1 MATFSFPEMLL
12 LSLVM
17 GSFIAASAGDF
28 HQEFELTWGNERAQ
42 ILDGGKLLT
51 LTLDKTSGSGFRSKN
66 QYIFGR
72 IDMQIKLVAGNS
84 AGTVT
89 AFYLSSEG
97 PNHDEIDFEFL
108 GNLSGDPYILHTNVY
123 SQGKGDR
130 EQQFYLWFD
139 PTKNFHTYSIVWN
152 LQRIIF
158 MVDDIPIRVFNNE
171 ESYGVPFPKNQPMKL
186 YSSLWDADQ
195 WATRGGLVKTDW
207 SKAPFKAYFRNFN
220 ANACTWSNGDSDC
233 ASETSGSVRN
243 NVWRTQALDA
253 SGRRILRWVQKYFM
267 VYNYCTDLKRF
278 PQGRPRECRRSRFL

>member
-89 AFYLSSEG
+89 AFYVCSVSVFAL
-97 PNHDEIDFEFL
+97 
-108 GNLSGDPYILHTNVY
+108 NLCQSYTLFSLFGLH
-123 SQGKGDR
+123 
-130 EQQFYLWFD
+130 
-139 PTKNFHTYSIVWN
+139 
-152 LQRIIF
+152 
-158 MVDDIPIRVFNNE
+158 
-171 ESYGVPFPKNQPMKL
+171 
-186 YSSLWDADQ
+186 
-195 WATRGGLVKTDW
+195 
-207 SKAPFKAYFRNFN
+207 
-220 ANACTWSNGDSDC
+220 SN
-233 ASETSGSVRN
+233 
-243 NVWRTQALDA
+243 
-253 SGRRILRWVQKYFM
+253 
-267 VYNYCTDLKRF
+267 
-278 PQGRPRECRRSRFL
+278 P